1 MRKRSHFW
9 TFIVI
14 SSILAIVP
22 LGVRGNGYLMHLL
35 IMALIWS
42 VVAAAWD
49 VILGYAGI
57 FNLAQIGF
65 FALGAYASGMLAVNL
80 GVSPWLGLL
89 AGAAVGGLAGVLIG
103 LPCLRLKGIYVAL
116 MTLAFFEVIGPFI
129 VVGREIGTGG
139 KGGLQPIPPFSIG
152 SYRFSASN
160 PLPWYYVAFGIFFLS
175 LFVIYRLINSRFGM
189 AFIALRDQEPLA
201 QSLGV
206 NRFRSS
212 LILTAVAAAL
222 TGLTGA
228 FYAHYVASISPRLL
242 GLENFLFLLI
252 MVIFGGAGNYP
263 GAVIGAFAVT
273 FLNDALRP
281 LENFRLLV
289 LGALLVLLIILLP
302 QGLMG
307 TLDLAWGRLRQGRL
321 RQGRLR
327 QGRLRQG
334 RLRQGRL
341 CLGSRAVVP

>member
-1 MRKRSHFW
+1 MKKRTHFW
-9 TFIVI
+9 TFILI
-14 SSILAIVP
+14 SGILVVLP
-22 LGVRGNGYLMHLL
+22 LGFRGNGYLMHLL

-42 VVAAAWD
+42 VVASAWD

-65 FALGAYASGMLAVNL
+65 FALGAYASGMLSINF

-89 AGAAVGGLAGVLIG
+89 AGAAVGGISGVLIG
-103 LPCLRLKGIYVAL
+103 LPCLRLKGIYIAL
-116 MTLAFFEVIGPFI
+116 MTLAFYEVIGPFI
-129 VVGREIGTGG
+129 VVGRAVGTGG
-139 KGGLQPIPPFSIG
+139 KGGLQPIPPFSLG
-152 SYRFSASN
+152 GYRFTASD
-160 PLPWYYVAFGIFFLS
+160 PVPWYYVAFIIFFLS
-175 LFVIYRLINSRFGM
+175 LFVMYRLINSRFGM

-206 NRFRSS
+206 NRYRSS
-212 LILTAVAAAL
+212 LILTGIAAAL
-222 TGLTGA
+222 TGLIGA

-263 GAVIGAFAVT
+263 GAVIGAFAIT

-289 LGALLVLLIILLP
+289 LGALLVILIILLP

-307 TLDLAWGRLRQGRL
+307 TLDNLWALLRHRF
-321 RQGRLR
+321 R
-327 QGRLRQG
+327 
-334 RLRQGRL
+334 
-341 CLGSRAVVP
+341 SNAAAE